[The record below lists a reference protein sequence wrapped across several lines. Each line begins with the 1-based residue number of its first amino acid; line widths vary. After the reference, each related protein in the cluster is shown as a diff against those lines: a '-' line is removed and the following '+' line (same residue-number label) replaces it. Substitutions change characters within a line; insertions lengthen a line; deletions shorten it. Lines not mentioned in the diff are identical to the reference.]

1 MRTILLLLFTFT
13 IGLFACSGQQHTSL
27 DAATFQ
33 DTIEKDDA
41 LLVDVRTPQE
51 FASGHIPGSV
61 NIDWTGKNYEAEFA
75 KLDRERPLLLYC
87 AVGGR
92 SDQAREYLEQK
103 GYVVK
108 DLDGGIQAWKEAG
121 MPVER

>member
-1 MRTILLLLFTFT
+1 MRMFTILLSILLSGQ
-13 IGLFACSGQQHTSL
+13 IACSAQASTAL
-27 DAATFQ
+27 DVNEFNKAV
-33 DTIEKDDA
+33 ENGDA

-51 FASGHIPGSV
+51 HASGHIPGSV
-61 NIDWTGKNYEAEFA
+61 NIDWTGKNYEEEFA
-75 KLDRERPLLLYC
+75 KLDPKKPLLLYC

-92 SDQAREYLEQK
+92 SDQAREYLQLK

>member
-27 DAATFQ
+27 DAAAFQ
-33 DTIEKDDA
+33 DAIEKDDA